1 MGLIYSNDAD
11 GRITWPSLLVPTG
24 RQPLDNRTVVQSES
38 DLQVSTTF
46 KNKAYVGMLVYVTQ
60 TNSFWVLKD
69 EANNTWT
76 QLPTLDNLDSLS
88 KAFQFK
94 GVASAI
100 DSDNC
105 TLTIGSA
112 LDSNDKA
119 MTVIKQVTDVEGDL
133 YYGWSSDTTIQY
145 WTRGKLENGV
155 TTYTLTEKTDV
166 ASFVYNNATYYYS
179 QESRTVDGTTF
190 YEFLSV
196 DGDAYWTTTTT
207 NGQNQNIYAAPAG
220 IQVATVTIKT
230 TDHVYWAVESDSV
243 SGITGTSETETA
255 SDSNIGWVYQLGEN
269 EYASNGKIW
278 VQLGNP
284 REDWIII

>member
-24 RQPLDNRTVVQSES
+24 RQPLDNRTVVQSEN
-38 DLQVSTTF
+38 DLQVTTTF
-46 KNKAYVGMLVYVTQ
+46 KNKAYVGMLVYVTD

-69 EANNTWT
+69 EGNNTWT

-105 TLTIGSA
+105 TLTTGNA
-112 LDSNDKA
+112 TDSSNNA

-133 YYGWSSDTTIQY
+133 YYGWSSGTTVMY

-155 TTYTLTEKTDV
+155 TTYTLTEKTNI

-179 QESRTVDGTTF
+179 QEKRTVDGTDY
-190 YEFLSV
+190 YEYLNV
-196 DGDAYWTTTTT
+196 DGDAYWTKTVSSGSTD
-207 NGQNQNIYAAPAG
+207 IYAAPGG
-220 IQVATVTIKT
+220 INVTTVTIQT
-230 TDHVYWAVESDSV
+230 TDHVYWATESGSV
-243 SGITGTSETETA
+243 SGITGAADTTTA
-255 SDSNIGWVYQLGEN
+255 SASNIGWVYQLGEN
-269 EYASNGKIW
+269 EYASNGSIW
-278 VQLGNP
+278 VQLGSP
-284 REDWIII
+284 REDWIVI